1 MSRFVENIAVEA
13 RDVDYRDTIGNV
25 ADQIQTL
32 LDTLDKEISVLQGK
46 LTVVL
51 TMSSGDDG
59 SKLSGT
65 PQLEGHSSLYEE
77 LQTVTDKLRFTIQ
90 RVVELGHRVEL

>member
-1 MSRFVENIAVEA
+1 MARFVENIAAET

-25 ADQIQTL
+25 ADQISSL
-32 LDTLDKEISVLQGK
+32 AESLDKEISVLQGK
-46 LTVVL
+46 LTPVL
-51 TMSSGDDG
+51 TMSHDDG

-77 LQTVTDKLRFTIQ
+77 LQVIADKLRFTIQ
-90 RVVELGHRVEL
+90 RVAELGHRVEL

>member
-1 MSRFVENIAVEA
+1 MARFVENIAVEA

-25 ADQIQTL
+25 ADQIHTL
-32 LDTLDKEISVLQGK
+32 TETLDKEISVLQGK

-51 TMSSGDDG
+51 TMPSDDN

-77 LQTVTDKLRFTIQ
+77 LQAVADKLRFTIQ